1 MNAKPLLIGGL
12 LAAAV
17 LLGACEQQGAAR
29 TFDPEF
35 IAREAAKGNL
45 EPLKELN
52 AACRR
57 EALEQGKRLSACAA
71 QEKFGRIAKPPSV
84 RF

>member
-12 LAAAV
+12 LAAAM
-17 LLGACEQQGAAR
+17 LLGACEQKEAAR

-45 EPLKELN
+45 APLKELN

-71 QEKFGRIAKPPSV
+71 QDEVRSLAKPPRI

>member
-12 LAAAV
+12 LAAAM

-45 EPLKELN
+45 GPLKELN

-71 QEKFGRIAKPPSV
+71 QEEVGWIYQPPRVKF
-84 RF
+84 

>member
-1 MNAKPLLIGGL
+1 MNAKPLFIGGL
-12 LAAAV
+12 LAAAM

-57 EALEQGKRLSACAA
+57 EALEQGKRLSACAT
-71 QEKFGRIAKPPSV
+71 QDKVRSLAKPPRI